1 MSGIHIAIPWPR
13 GPPYERGA
21 LDHGDL
27 PDPDGDLPDPE
38 DSADGDLQ
46 DPRGPL
52 RGPRPAAAGL
62 LGAGAPRLR
71 GCGPAPGEL
80 LRQGAGPGQGGAR
93 ALATEEGSLSLGPH
107 PGPAAR
113 RASGLHRY
121 ARRSR
126 GRCALFP
133 APFLAGRVRPVL
145 AGCAARPGPPPG
157 RCAPVARLRPPPGAA
172 CGPPLPRP
180 RCALAGAAGDRL
192 AVWAPPCGALRAA
205 PARPWPS
212 PGGACARL
220 RRRRVPLAFA
230 LRAGAAPRPGSSRPG
245 AVRPG
250 GRFCPPPPGVGV
262 APPAGGAQPVADSEM
277 TYRQR
282 KEVVYSVFRAL

>member
-21 LDHGDL
+21 L
-27 PDPDGDLPDPE
+27 
-38 DSADGDLQ
+38 
-46 DPRGPL
+46 RGPL

-80 LRQGAGPGQGGAR
+80 LRQGAGPGQGGVR
-93 ALATEEGSLSLGPH
+93 ALAWARFPSAPIPAPPPVVP
-107 PGPAAR
+107 PGFSGMRAGRGGAAR
-113 RASGLHRY
+113 CSPRPFSRAGFGPSSQAAPLGL
-121 ARRSR
+121 
-126 GRCALFP
+126 GRPRA
-133 APFLAGRVRPVL
+133 
-145 AGCAARPGPPPG
+145 AARPSPGCGRPPARPAGRPCPG
-157 RCAPVARLRPPPGAA
+157 RAAPWPGLR
-172 CGPPLPRP
+172 
-180 RCALAGAAGDRL
+180 GDRL

-262 APPAGGAQPVADSEM
+262 GVTPPAGGGVAF
-277 TYRQR
+277 Q
-282 KEVVYSVFRAL
+282 FLGI